1 MTELNPA
8 LQTYLGIPAYV
19 FGWIVFVLGVGLF
32 LSLIYRRYLPLR
44 TAQADPRFD
53 ALGPRVLDLL
63 RYGFLQT
70 RQPRYLW
77 AGVIHLIIFWGFMV
91 LGLRSVEL
99 IAQGL
104 NVPLPLPPAGG
115 FFGRA
120 YGSLKDLF
128 ELLVLAACI
137 WAALR
142 RALLRPNRYEGSHSG
157 EAYLVLGLISCLMVT
172 DIIYEGSGLVQ
183 LHEGM
188 KGAWSPAADFAAS
201 ALSGL
206 HANVLT
212 AVREASFWLHLLIF
226 FSFLNLLPA
235 SKHFHIITALPN
247 IFLKKRKK
255 GTIKPV
261 RWDID
266 NLEDLES
273 LGVSKIEDFTWK
285 HILDFYTCTECGR
298 CSDNCPATTVGR
310 PLSPKMLTMKLRDL
324 AYSRSPALATPSA
337 KQKRV
342 DVKETD
348 EADGNGMVGSIIS
361 TEELWSCTT
370 CGACEEECPVFIEYI
385 DKMVDMRRH
394 LIETA
399 QNPTTFNPIL
409 MNVEKTGNPFGKPP
423 SKRADWIK
431 DVSGVDIRVV
441 KPGDAV
447 DMLYFVDGYGAFDPR
462 IQSVAAAIARGLH
475 RAGIDFGILGAKE
488 KDSGHQVRR
497 LGEEGLFELLRE
509 ENTETLSSVRMKRIV
524 TTDPH
529 AFNCLKNDYNLP
541 VEVSHYTQVLWEL
554 IQTGKLTPKRS
565 AAQGSTVTYHD
576 PCYLGR
582 HNGIYDGPREIIKA
596 IPGLKFVEMKR
607 CRDRSFCCGGG
618 DVSLWHEIEGEQMR
632 MAQKRLDMALDSGAD
647 LIVTACP
654 FCLIHLEDAVKTR
667 NMEGR
672 IRVADLME
680 LFGSTIEEG

>member
-19 FGWIVFVLGVGLF
+19 FGWIVFVSGVGLF
-32 LSLIYRRYLPLR
+32 VSLIYRRYLPLS

-53 ALGPRVLDLL
+53 ALGSRVLDLL

-91 LGLRSVEL
+91 LGVRSVEL

-104 NVPLPLPPAGG
+104 NIPLPPAGG

-128 ELLVLAACI
+128 ELLVLATCI

-142 RALLRPNRYEGSHSG
+142 RAVLQPKRYEGSHSG
-157 EAYLVLGLISCLMVT
+157 EAYLVLALISCLMVT
-172 DIIYEGSGLVQ
+172 DMIYEGSGLGQ

-188 KGAWSPAADFAAS
+188 KGPWIPAASMAAS

-206 HANVLT
+206 HANVL
-212 AVREASFWLHLLIF
+212 AGVREASFWLHLLIF

-247 IFLKKRKK
+247 IFFKKRKR
-255 GTIKPV
+255 GAIKPV
-261 RWDID
+261 RWHVD

-273 LGVSKIEDFTWK
+273 LGVSKIQDFTWK

-310 PLSPKMLTMKLRDL
+310 PLSPKMLTMKLRDH
-324 AYSRSPALATPSA
+324 AYSRFPVFDTPSA
-337 KQKRV
+337 KQKKASG
-342 DVKETD
+342 KENS
-348 EADGNGMVGSIIS
+348 EAHEGAMVGSVIS
-361 TEELWSCTT
+361 AEEIWSCTT

-409 MNVEKTGNPFGKPP
+409 MNVEKTGNPFGKPA

-431 DVSGVDIRVV
+431 DVGGVDIRVV
-441 KPGDAV
+441 NPGDAV
-447 DMLYFVDGYGAFDPR
+447 DVLFFVDSYGAFDPR
-462 IQSVAAAIARGLH
+462 IQSVAAAIAKVFH
-475 RAGIDFGILGAKE
+475 RAGLDFGILGAKE

-529 AFNCLKNDYNLP
+529 AFNCLKKDYSLP

-554 IQTGKLTPKRS
+554 IRTRKLTPKGPT
-565 AAQGSTVTYHD
+565 AQGPTATYHD

-582 HNGIYDGPREIIKA
+582 HNAVYDAPREIIKA
-596 IPGLKFVEMKR
+596 IPGLRFVEMKR

-618 DVSLWHEIEGEQMR
+618 DVSLWHEIEGEQVR
-632 MAQKRLDMALDSGAD
+632 MAQKRLDMALDTGAD

-672 IRVADLME
+672 IKVTDLME
-680 LFGSTIEEG
+680 LFSSTIEEG